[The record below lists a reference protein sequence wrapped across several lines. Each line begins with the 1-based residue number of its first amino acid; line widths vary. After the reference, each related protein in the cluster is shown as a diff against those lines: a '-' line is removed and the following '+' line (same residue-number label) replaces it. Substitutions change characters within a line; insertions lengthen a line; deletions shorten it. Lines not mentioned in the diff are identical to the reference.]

1 MTSLT
6 RFEELLISAAN
17 AASEEDQP
25 LERDSFEG
33 LLSRSIRDALDR
45 VNAGSVDSYE
55 LGPWVISNLILLAD
69 IEGYELR
76 ETIDFLQSILD

>member
-6 RFEELLISAAN
+6 RFEELLINAAN
-17 AASEEDQP
+17 AASDGDQP
-25 LERDSFEG
+25 EEKDSFEG

-45 VNAGSVDSYE
+45 VNTGSVDSYD

-76 ETIDFLQSILD
+76 ETIDFLQSIFD